1 MHSSCPATASQIR
14 SDHFLHGQEFPQPTS
29 QEGYF
34 PGRLSGLCQRPS
46 RVPYAWELRIHL
58 SSDPPNLDI
67 HWSVTVVPQNIV
79 VHSYPWVKQ
88 GSDIAVAKA
97 VAAFALGCRSGF
109 VDFAAVVNSG
119 SGQ

>member
-1 MHSSCPATASQIR
+1 
-14 SDHFLHGQEFPQPTS
+14 
-29 QEGYF
+29 
-34 PGRLSGLCQRPS
+34 
-46 RVPYAWELRIHL
+46 
-58 SSDPPNLDI
+58 LDI

-109 VDFAAVVNSG
+109 VDFAAVADFHRAGPALRLVLSDPLRAVG
-119 SGQ
+119 AFEEISMRYVLLWLIGIPIPVLLVLYLFFH